1 MIKKGADMIC
11 PNTGKACPLTL
22 SDIAK
27 QLGSKGGAKSKREL
41 TSEQASEMAKKR
53 WEAENEHT
61 T

>member
-1 MIKKGADMIC
+1 MIC